1 MSFGSNFV
9 VNITMVVQFYDKH
22 AKRQAGIH
30 AAELGSPQRTARHS
44 GWASAKKA
52 ESYYTKLSGPKVCQT
67 HRSGRV
73 MLILCKGWT
82 FCSSFAL
89 WHQNIIHR
97 VNSRKWTQTYKCNL
111 SEEREIVLSL
121 TCKSQRAGIPWRHE
135 KVGKKHPFSA
145 ASPWADMTGLQAQRK
160 QLTNTHTV
168 CRTLSA
174 EALLK
179 DKTAIDK
186 SALGRVIHRC
196 RYITA

>member
-1 MSFGSNFV
+1 
-9 VNITMVVQFYDKH
+9 MVVQFYDKH

-135 KVGKKHPFSA
+135 KVGKKAPILCCLSLSRHDRFTSTEEA
-145 ASPWADMTGLQAQRK
+145 ADK
-160 QLTNTHTV
+160 HTHSVPDSV
-168 CRTLSA
+168 CRSLI
-174 EALLK
+174 ERQN
-179 DKTAIDK
+179 
-186 SALGRVIHRC
+186 GNR
-196 RYITA
+196 

>member
-111 SEEREIVLSL
+111 SEEREIVLSFEWE
-121 TCKSQRAGIPWRHE
+121 KSTHSLLPLPEQTWQ
-135 KVGKKHPFSA
+135 VYKHRGS
-145 ASPWADMTGLQAQRK
+145 SWQ
-160 QLTNTHTV
+160 THTQ
-168 CRTLSA
+168 CAGLRLQKPYWKTKRQSIS
-174 EALLK
+174 LLW
-179 DKTAIDK
+179 D
-186 SALGRVIHRC
+186 G
-196 RYITA
+196 

>member
-22 AKRQAGIH
+22 AKRQAGIY
-30 AAELGSPQRTARHS
+30 AAELASPQRTARHS

-97 VNSRKWTQTYKCNL
+97 VNSRKLTQIYKCNL

-121 TCKSQRAGIPWRHE
+121 TCKSQRSGIPWRHE
-135 KVGKKHPFSA
+135 KLGKSTHSLLPLPEQTWQVYKHRGS
-145 ASPWADMTGLQAQRK
+145 SWQ
-160 QLTNTHTV
+160 THTHSVPDSV
-168 CRTLSA
+168 CRSLI
-174 EALLK
+174 ERQN
-179 DKTAIDK
+179 
-186 SALGRVIHRC
+186 GNR
-196 RYITA
+196 